1 MPRIYPDLATYLR
14 ESGEKQA
21 DLARRL
27 RDTHRVRITQAA
39 ISRYAR
45 GERLPRPALGFKIAA
60 VCRLPTDSFARA
72 YVANRRRASRDDA
85 RPKRKRRAA

>member
-1 MPRIYPDLATYLR
+1 MRRVYPDLATYLR

-27 RDTHRVRITQAA
+27 RITQAA